1 MRPLA
6 AARLSVTGA
15 VYGARS
21 PVVWTDG
28 SPAWRIVLFTGLHV
42 PLGLLLHSVPGAAT
56 AHAALTIAVAA
67 LLAMGGRIDRVV
79 YAAAYIAGS
88 EVLWRMC
95 GAALFWESG
104 KYAVIL
110 IFAIALARLRP
121 VQPRLLPVV
130 YFLLLLP
137 SIALAPYQLLSDEA
151 RQQISFELSGPQQF
165 VDRGPAEAE
174 HAACVGDGLKQ
185 GLGGTCI
192 HGRALNWRRAGHQ
205 ARSMHCGFSKSMW
218 THGASPSSAAL

>member
-1 MRPLA
+1 MIRRPP
-6 AARLSVTGA
+6 
-15 VYGARS
+15 RS
-21 PVVWTDG
+21 T
-28 SPAWRIVLFTGLHV
+28 LFPYTTLFR
-42 PLGLLLHSVPGAAT
+42 S
-56 AHAALTIAVAA
+56 
-67 LLAMGGRIDRVV
+67 RIDRVV

-95 GAALFWESG
+95 GAAVFWESG

-151 RQQISFELSGPQQF
+151 RQQVSFELSWP
-165 VDRGPAEAE
+165 
-174 HAACVGDGLKQ
+174 
-185 GLGGTCI
+185 
-192 HGRALNWRRAGHQ
+192 
-205 ARSMHCGFSKSMW
+205 
-218 THGASPSSAAL
+218 AALAMSRRF